1 MSNMANM
8 TVEVNEEI
16 DDCEV
21 MVNWWNEDVA
31 CDRYAINLKE
41 IEMFD
46 DVAVFPAY
54 DRKDRKSVELKLSVD
69 DFKEIDGVVDIVYEG
84 YGNYRV
90 NVIKNY
96 NEITKRKRKELL

>member
-1 MSNMANM
+1 MTNM
-8 TVEVNEEI
+8 TVNVNEEI

-21 MVNWWNEDVA
+21 MVNWWNENVA

-54 DRKDRKSVELKLSVD
+54 DRKDRKEVELKLSVD
-69 DFKEIDGVVDIVYEG
+69 DFKEIDGVVDVVYEG

-90 NVIKNY
+90 NVVDHH
-96 NEITKRKRKELL
+96 NERKTRK

>member
-1 MSNMANM
+1 MNKMA
-8 TVEVNEEI
+8 VKVHEEI

-54 DRKDRKSVELKLSVD
+54 DRKENKSIELKLSVD
-69 DFKEIDGVVDIVYEG
+69 DFKDIDGVVDVEYEG

-90 NVIKNY
+90 NVIENY
-96 NEITKRKRKELL
+96 NEIMK